1 MIMRLLEV
9 APARASAGMMRRGRN
24 QIKRDAGTRVVRQPI
39 PFGEKYRGTIAE
51 MQIDRAAVS
60 TMNGA
65 RRKGPQ
71 RVLRAFSHRCFE
83 IG

>member
-9 APARASAGMMRRGRN
+9 APARASGGMMRRGRN
-24 QIKRDAGTRVVRQPI
+24 QIKRDAGTRFVRQPI
-39 PFGEKYRGTIAE
+39 PFGEIYGSTIAE

-60 TMNGA
+60 IMNGA
-65 RRKGPQ
+65 HRKPPQ
-71 RVLRAFSHRCFE
+71 MVLRAFSHRCFE